1 MGTPIR
7 LSKTVI
13 LTRPLHSDNSMT
25 TIRDFRL
32 KPEDFNFVGVG
43 LSRPECIIAERN
55 GTLWASDDKSAV
67 MRIDPNGTQ
76 TRVGTVGGLPNG
88 LAMNRNGELFI
99 ANIGDGK
106 LYQQMRTGE
115 HRILLDQFEGQ
126 PLGSLNFVYVDDRD
140 RMWMTVSTV
149 TVPRINAVNTP
160 IPDGFIL
167 MNDGSGWR
175 KVGAGYHFTNEV
187 RVDPKGTT
195 LYVAETALGRVS
207 RHTIAADGS
216 LGPREIHGPETVFPG
231 AKIDGITL
239 DAEGNLWVTEV
250 AKNSIVVITPD
261 GHSHVVFSDPGA
273 TLLNMPASIAFA
285 GPDLKTAYV
294 GSLKMDRIAT
304 FRSPIA
310 GQPMCHW

>member
-1 MGTPIR
+1 
-7 LSKTVI
+7 
-13 LTRPLHSDNSMT
+13 MT
-25 TIRDFRL
+25 TIREFRL
-32 KPEDFNFVGVG
+32 KPEDFDFVGVG

-67 MRIDPNGTQ
+67 MRIDSNGTQ
-76 TRVGTVGGLPNG
+76 TRVGTMGGLPNG
-88 LAMNRNGELFI
+88 LAMNRKGDLFI

-106 LYQQMRTGE
+106 LYQQMRMGE
-115 HRILLDQFEGQ
+115 HRMLLDRFEGQ
-126 PLGSLNFVYVDDRD
+126 PIGSMNFVYVDDLD
-140 RMWMTVSTV
+140 RMWITVSTV

-160 IPDGFIL
+160 IPDGYIL

-239 DAEGNLWVTEV
+239 DADGNLWVTEV

-273 TLLNMPASIAFA
+273 MVLNMPASIAFG
-285 GPDLKTAYV
+285 GPDLKTAYI
-294 GSLKMDRIAT
+294 GALKMDRIAT
-304 FRSPIA
+304 FRSPVA
-310 GQPMCHW
+310 GQPMSHW